1 MKEYW
6 KKFCHWRGW
15 KACADGWRAF
25 IRWHGWGDFVRW
37 QGWKTFGSLKCW
49 HLHPLLTLLLCV
61 VGGGGVIWVFVSG
74 NEEHPVAFGI
84 YALAAYALT
93 VAVIGIPRLIR
104 WIREDVLT
112 NRFVRPLVEDEQ
124 KRFLLDLFREQIMNF
139 GYGVFKTVSGLW
151 MGIPWVWAD
160 GLYNLVQ
167 GILQMAQI
175 TLHRKHLPVR
185 QQWKSYRIAGWV
197 ILVVHLTVT
206 GLVFMMIHQG
216 QAEEYPGFMIF
227 ATAAFTF
234 YKLITAM
241 IDVAKDRKHASPVDS
256 SVYLL
261 DLTQAMF
268 SIFSLQV
275 AMLHVFDDGSIDA
288 KLMNSMTGGVVCL
301 LIMLTGL
308 YMIRRAGRE
317 LKKCEE

>member
-1 MKEYW
+1 MKESW
-6 KKFCHWRGW
+6 KKFCHWSGW
-15 KACADGWRAF
+15 KACAQGWKAF
-25 IRWHGWGDFVRW
+25 LHWHGWGDFVRW
-37 QGWKTFGSLKCW
+37 QGWKTFAGWKAW
-49 HLHPLLTLLLCV
+49 HLHPMLTLLLCL

-74 NEEHPVAFGI
+74 LEEHPIAYGI
-84 YALAAYALT
+84 YALSAYGLT

-124 KRFLLDLFREQIMNF
+124 RLFLLDLFREQIMNF
-139 GYGVFKTVSGLW
+139 GYGIFKTVSGFW

-175 TLHRKHLPVR
+175 TLHRKHLPIK

-197 ILVVHLTVT
+197 ILLVHLTVT

-241 IDVAKDRKHASPVDS
+241 IDVVKDRKHRSPVDS

-261 DLTQAMF
+261 DLTQSMF

-275 AMLHVFDDGSIDA
+275 AMLHVFDDGSINA
-288 KLMNSMTGGVVCL
+288 KLMNSLTGGAVCL